1 MDYAWC
7 LFSFEGRI
15 NRAKFWLAMLNM
27 LCLMMLLA
35 LSIIT
40 VGKLFGGPSSFSFRV
55 EDIFGALDPES
66 YRSLSTTG
74 LGPAV
79 IKAIGTPL
87 FLSIYLATSIKRLH
101 DRNKS
106 AWWMML
112 FFLFPGLF
120 DQFADR
126 LGDSYPVIFVG
137 FVSFVFL
144 VWGFIELG
152 FLRGTKGPNRFGTDP
167 LAPIDTR
174 PPWDQQSEIEMVP
187 HKAGPSPASRP

>member
-1 MDYAWC
+1 
-7 LFSFEGRI
+7 
-15 NRAKFWLAMLNM
+15 LNI

-74 LGPAV
+74 LGHAV

-112 FFLFPGLF
+112 FFLFPASSTNSRIGSAIPIPSSLSGSCRLSSSCGVSSNWVSSGERKGPTGS
-120 DQFADR
+120 APTRWRRSIRGR
-126 LGDSYPVIFVG
+126 LGTSKAK
-137 FVSFVFL
+137 SK
-144 VWGFIELG
+144 WC
-152 FLRGTKGPNRFGTDP
+152 R
-167 LAPIDTR
+167 TR
-174 PPWDQQSEIEMVP
+174 PAHRRRHAPNHDPRS
-187 HKAGPSPASRP
+187 ASINRPCKSA